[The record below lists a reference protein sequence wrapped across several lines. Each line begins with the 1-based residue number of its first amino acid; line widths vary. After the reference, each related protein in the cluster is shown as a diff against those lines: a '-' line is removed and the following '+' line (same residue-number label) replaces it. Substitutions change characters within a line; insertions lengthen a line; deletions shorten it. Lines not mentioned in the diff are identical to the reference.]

1 MNLRE
6 LYKEKGIK
14 NINTTILEKRE
25 SSIQEILEN
34 VQLKDK

>member
-25 SSIQEILEN
+25 SSLQNIRKCSIER
-34 VQLKDK
+34 